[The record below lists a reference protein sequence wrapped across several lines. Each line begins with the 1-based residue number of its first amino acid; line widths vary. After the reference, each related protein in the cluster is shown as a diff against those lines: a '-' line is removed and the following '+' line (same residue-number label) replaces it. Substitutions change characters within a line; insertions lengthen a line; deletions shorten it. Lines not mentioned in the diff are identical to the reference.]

1 MNVRRIL
8 CASTITSLFVVFGL
22 AAPALAVD
30 PLISQG
36 KTTTASSQES
46 GSFVP
51 AYAVDGAGNTRWA
64 SAETNSEW
72 IRIDL
77 GRQYRA
83 TRVVLTWETAYASGY
98 KIQMS
103 DDATTWWDA
112 YTTTTGNG
120 STDDLNIDESGRYIR
135 MLGTQ
140 RATIYGYSLWE
151 FEVYGAESPVAST
164 GGNWYQIFADEFS
177 GSSINTTYWQ
187 PNWFGA
193 NDSATTVGI
202 NSEET
207 QCYAPSQ
214 VTVGSG
220 VLNLALISS
229 STSCGGGTR
238 PYKSG
243 LIHSS
248 GRASWGMTDCSDAC
262 YFEARIKLPVSTTPN
277 PDEINNWPAFWVV
290 GEDVDWPTGGEIDI
304 VEAGPDIWGAYHWA
318 STGGPASRN
327 DYLDPVSDTPY
338 LDGGWHTYGA
348 QWSSDGDLRYYWDGT
363 LLDTL
368 EDVETGDDVFAV
380 LNLATCPTYCGPQ
393 VASTM
398 QVDYFRVWGR

>member
-1 MNVRRIL
+1 MKLRRIL
-8 CASTITSLFVVFGL
+8 CVSALASLAGAFGL
-22 AAPALAVD
+22 AAPAFAVD

-36 KTTTASSQES
+36 KTATASSQES
-46 GSFVP
+46 GALAP
-51 AYAVDGAGNTRWA
+51 AYAVDGVGNTRWA

-83 TRVVLTWETAYASGY
+83 TRVLLTWEAAYASGY

-103 DDATTWWDA
+103 DDASTWWDA

-140 RATIYGYSLWE
+140 RATAWGYSLWE
-151 FEVYGAESPVAST
+151 FQVYGLESPVSST
-164 GGNWYQIFADEFS
+164 GGNWYSVFADEFT
-177 GSSINTTYWQ
+177 GSSLDTGTWQ

-193 NDSATTVGI
+193 NDSATTAGV
-202 NSEET
+202 NTEED

-229 STSCGGGTR
+229 STSCGGGTK

-262 YFEARIKLPVSTTPN
+262 YFEARIKLPVSSSQ
-277 PDEINNWPAFWVV
+277 INNWPAFWMD
-290 GEDVDWPTGGEIDI
+290 GENVDWPTGGEIDL
-304 VEAGPDIWGAYHWA
+304 VEAGPEVWAGYHWA
-318 STGGPASRN
+318 ATGGDATRN
-327 DYLDPVSDTPY
+327 DYPLPASQGPF

-348 QWSSDGDLRYYWDGT
+348 QWSSDGDLRYYWDGI
-363 LLDTL
+363 LIDTL
-368 EDVETGDDVFAV
+368 TDVETGSDMFAI